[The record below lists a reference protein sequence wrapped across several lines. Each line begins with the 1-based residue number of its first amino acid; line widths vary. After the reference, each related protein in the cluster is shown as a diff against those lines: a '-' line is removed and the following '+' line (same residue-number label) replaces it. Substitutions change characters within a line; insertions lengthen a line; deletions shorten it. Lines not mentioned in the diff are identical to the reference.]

1 MDVLIFVVIFG
12 ILPQIIKG
20 VAKSQ
25 DKRKFESDDIENV
38 KNEFEKVKARFKD
51 FKISSALESLGAG
64 DAYRNIENVET
75 EKSNIEKV
83 SNNRTTKTESDSI
96 YEKKTILNENRKASV
111 EESKAKVK
119 FKDKEDLKRAVIMS
133 EILGKPKALKDQY
146 R

>member
-1 MDVLIFVVIFG
+1 MDILIFVFIFG

-96 YEKKTILNENRKASV
+96 YEKKTILNENRKESV
-111 EESKAKVK
+111 EESKSKVR
-119 FKDKEDLKRAVIMS
+119 FKGKEDLKRAVIMS
-133 EILGKPKALKDQY
+133 EILGKPRALKDNY